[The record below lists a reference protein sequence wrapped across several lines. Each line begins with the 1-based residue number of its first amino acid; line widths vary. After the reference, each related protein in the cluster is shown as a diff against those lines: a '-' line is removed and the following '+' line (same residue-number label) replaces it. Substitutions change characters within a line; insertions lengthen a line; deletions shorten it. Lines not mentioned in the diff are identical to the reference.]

1 MGAKDQNGAN
11 AKAAAYVELRVNES
25 QTLYGAGMDS
35 NITQA
40 AFRAV
45 MSALARSGAV
55 TRVNTPVGDTVA
67 A

>member
-1 MGAKDQNGAN
+1 
-11 AKAAAYVELRVNES
+11 VELRVNES